1 MKMKKILA
9 VMLLALSLLFVM
21 SVESFAATDES
32 YKQIYERINEEGQT
46 LLRDA
51 GINDVDF
58 EELMSLSPKKV
69 FTAIIGIAKGSYKQP
84 LTVFVTLV
92 GFFIATALVK
102 SSGDRL
108 GGKNEMFSLF
118 ETAFALSVISV
129 PLTETVSAAISSVKT
144 VANFMLAY
152 IPVFTGIIS
161 ASGQPI
167 TSFAYSSAVL
177 TFAEIAVKGTDTFII
192 PLIAVMTCLNIYSSL
207 NGGMDLT
214 KITSAVKKLITVT
227 LSVTATVFV
236 GLVNI
241 KGNLSSSA
249 DSLAIKGAKA
259 ASGGAIPIIGGAVG
273 EALGAVLG
281 SFSLIKSV
289 FGVFGIAAIA
299 GTVLP
304 SVIELLLWY
313 LFLSFSS
320 AVCSSFDNGVCAK
333 VLDTVCSMISLINVF
348 IVFVATVFILTTGTV
363 LSLRN

>member
-1 MKMKKILA
+1 M
-9 VMLLALSLLFVM
+9 
-21 SVESFAATDES
+21 
-32 YKQIYERINEEGQT
+32 
-46 LLRDA
+46 
-51 GINDVDF
+51 
-58 EELMSLSPKKV
+58 
-69 FTAIIGIAKGSYKQP
+69 
-84 LTVFVTLV
+84 
-92 GFFIATALVK
+92 
-102 SSGDRL
+102 
-108 GGKNEMFSLF
+108 
-118 ETAFALSVISV
+118 
-129 PLTETVSAAISSVKT
+129 
-144 VANFMLAY
+144 
-152 IPVFTGIIS
+152 
-161 ASGQPI
+161 
-167 TSFAYSSAVL
+167 L

-207 NGGMDLT
+207 NGGIDLT
-214 KITSAVKKLITVT
+214 KITSVLKKLITVT

-259 ASGGAIPIIGGAVG
+259 ASGGVIPIIGGAVG

-299 GTVLP
+299 VTVLP
-304 SVIELLLWY
+304 SVVELLLWY

-363 LSLRN
+363 LSLRS